1 MSDSSRTNRA
11 TDGQSW
17 NAPASRRPMTVG
29 DELFSGVGRIC
40 DTAVRLAG
48 VDGAAAAVLSAS
60 GSIRELVYASDALAL
75 QIDEMQFTLGEG
87 PCLDA
92 YRNDDPELC
101 AQLDTAPFF
110 RRWPAFTAELG
121 ELGVGAVFAYPIP
134 GPLHPM
140 GTLELYRRNGGA
152 LAEREQETTRRC
164 AAALQHTLESN
175 WRSQV
180 GTSAEQTLLEQ
191 VAIDLEADSA
201 ADPLSR
207 THVHVAAGMVAVQL
221 SISISDALGRLR
233 AHAYA
238 HQQSVVAV
246 AADVMARRLAFSD
259 LDDQSCD

>member
-1 MSDSSRTNRA
+1 MSDSPRINRA
-11 TDGQSW
+11 PDGQSL
-17 NAPASRRPMTVG
+17 NVPASERRMTVG

-40 DTAVRLAG
+40 DTAVRLTG
-48 VDGAAAAVLSAS
+48 VDGAAAAVLSGS
-60 GSIRELVYASDALAL
+60 GGIRELVYASDALAQ

-92 YRNDDPELC
+92 YRNDGPELC
-101 AQLDTAPFF
+101 AYLDTATFF

-121 ELGVGAVFAYPIP
+121 VLGVGAVFAYPIP

-164 AAALQHTLESN
+164 AAALQRTLESN
-175 WRSQV
+175 WWSQV
-180 GTSAEQTLLEQ
+180 GSSAEQSLLEQ

-246 AADVMARRLAFSD
+246 AAEVMTRRLAFSD
-259 LDDQSCD
+259 LDDQSRE